1 MNRWI
6 LRGLTVAGFAAGA
19 WLLGSAAAYAHDA
32 STGTTASGTVE
43 VDLAVDLG
51 TSTPPAVV
59 NISNNVFAQAA
70 LTAKRLTGPVRSAPV
85 AQARAALAATA
96 SASTPVAADAVLGAC
111 VDVVLGGTAT
121 GCGQTAGAADGSTVA
136 DATADPTDSTADPT
150 GTTADPTGTT
160 ADPAASVADPM
171 LGPGFGTTLESGA
184 PESGPATDSSGSTA
198 ATTDTGGLLVTTD
211 TGGLDGSRASLT
223 TAGGTLPTTGRDVW
237 WLIGAGTVL
246 LLFGGALRRRTA

>member
-51 TSTPPAVV
+51 TSTPPAVM
-59 NISNNVFAQAA
+59 NISNNVSAQAA

-96 SASTPVAADAVLGAC
+96 SANTPVAADAVLGAC

-150 GTTADPTGTT
+150 DSTADPTDST
-160 ADPAASVADPM
+160 ADPM
-171 LGPGFGTTLESGA
+171 LGPGFGTTMESGA